1 MSDNRAAANAKL
13 TRVDKAAILL
23 LSLGETDAAQVL
35 RHMGP
40 KEVQRVGVAM
50 AQMRNVHRE
59 QVEQVMREFVEIVG
73 DQTSLGVGSDSYIR
87 KMLTSALGEDEA
99 NGLIDR
105 ILLGGNTSGLDSLKW
120 MEPRA
125 VADVIRFEHPQIQAI
140 VVAYLDP
147 DQAGE
152 VLGHFDQKARLDIIL
167 RVSSLNTVQPAALKE
182 LNQILEKQFSGNSNA
197 SRTSLGGIKRAADI
211 MNFLDS
217 SMEAQLMD
225 SIRDVDEDL
234 SGQIEDLMFVFNN
247 LADVDDRGIQALL
260 REVSS
265 DVLVLALKGSDD
277 NVQEKIF
284 KNMSK
289 RAAELLRDDLEAKG
303 PVRVS
308 DVETAQKEILTIA
321 RRMAEAGEIVL
332 GGKGGEEMI

>member
-87 KMLTSALGEDEA
+87 KMLTSALGEDKA

-308 DVETAQKEILTIA
+308 DVETAQKEILTSA